1 MKYNVNNNDKSI
13 KNLIKKPK
21 KLKNNKFKKKNKFP
35 KKKIKNKKTL

>member
-21 KLKNNKFKKKNKFP
+21 KLKNNKFKKKKTNFQ
-35 KKKIKNKKTL
+35 KKN

>member
-21 KLKNNKFKKKNKFP
+21 KLKNNKFKKKKQIS
-35 KKKIKNKKTL
+35 KKKN